1 MGKAKLRYLTDTEAT
16 SLKRAI
22 ITVKDADRETLI
34 AKYEMMSN
42 VFTVLEIN
50 LI

>member
-1 MGKAKLRYLTDTEAT
+1 ME
-16 SLKRAI
+16 RAI
-22 ITVKDADRETLI
+22 ITVKDTDRETLI

-50 LI
+50 LIKGVISVSCKIN